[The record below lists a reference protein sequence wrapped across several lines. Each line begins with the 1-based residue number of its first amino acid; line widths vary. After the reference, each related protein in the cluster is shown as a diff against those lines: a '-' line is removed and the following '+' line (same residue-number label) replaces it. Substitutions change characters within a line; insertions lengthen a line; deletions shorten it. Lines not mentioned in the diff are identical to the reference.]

1 MKKSMQG
8 NHKIETGLIV
18 RKETVFSK
26 MKRIWNILLYKE
38 EANFFQ
44 KVEKYMLKNRKPKG
58 EIIIPQEIQKEKI
71 QNKHYQ
77 EKEGEIKNMELKEN
91 KKTEI
96 IIASG
101 NKGKI
106 KEAEEILKEYTIIPM
121 KELRINIDVEEDQDT
136 FEKNAIKKATEI
148 SKAIQGKMCMADDT
162 GIEIEYLDGFPGV
175 YTKRWH
181 AGTDRER
188 NLEILKRLEDVPKEK
203 RKVKFVTAIAV
214 AKGDET
220 IVATEVLNGYI
231 AEKLRGENGFGF
243 DEIFELDNGKTLA
256 ELSSEE
262 KNEISSRRKAIEKVR
277 EELEKITI

>member
-8 NHKIETGLIV
+8 KQKIETGLIV

-44 KVEKYMLKNRKPKG
+44 KIEKYMLKNRKPKG
-58 EIIIPQEIQKEKI
+58 KIIIPQEIQKEKI
-71 QNKHYQ
+71 QNQKN
-77 EKEGEIKNMELKEN
+77 EGEIKHMELQEIQ
-91 KKTEI
+91 KTEI

-106 KEAEEILKEYTIIPM
+106 KEAQEILKEYTIIPI
-121 KELRINIDVEEDQDT
+121 KEIGINIDVEEDQDT

-148 SKAIQGKMCMADDT
+148 SKILQGKMCMADDT
-162 GIEIEYLDGFPGV
+162 GIEIEYLNGFPGV

-181 AGTDRER
+181 SGTDRQR
-188 NLEILKRLEDVPKEK
+188 NLEILKRLEGVPKEN
-203 RKVKFVTAIAV
+203 RKVKFITAIALAKGEENIV
-214 AKGDET
+214 AKET
-220 IVATEVLNGYI
+220 LNGYI
-231 AEKLRGENGFGF
+231 SEELRGENGFGF
-243 DEIFELDNGKTLA
+243 DEIFELENGKTLA

-262 KNEISSRRKAIEKVR
+262 KNEISSRRKAIEKIK
-277 EELEKITI
+277 EALEKL